1 MCRTAFRAKI
11 AIPCRHSWHRV
22 AGFVSRWTASGR
34 ATEATQADVDF
45 HGGTLHIRHSKFD
58 KSRLIPIAADLVK
71 HLVHCRTLTTEKVG
85 SCLTEICGLSKR
97 SSTDRSPPPGRRW
110 RRITMNR
117 RSQLPTAVKTPSD
130 PGSIADSGE
139 NWLIRHARDTWPA
152 VETSHQGRR
161 SVRTIKASPLSRSR
175 PDTR

>member
-1 MCRTAFRAKI
+1 MCRTAFRVKI

-22 AGFVSRWTASGR
+22 AGFVSRWTASER

-85 SCLTEICGLSKR
+85 SCLYRDLWALKAILDG
-97 SSTDRSPPPGRRW
+97 
-110 RRITMNR
+110 
-117 RSQLPTAVKTPSD
+117 SQPATRQAV
-130 PGSIADSGE
+130 A
-139 NWLIRHARDTWPA
+139 
-152 VETSHQGRR
+152 
-161 SVRTIKASPLSRSR
+161 
-175 PDTR
+175 